1 LSRFAVIKDPGL
13 RKSLI
18 YLAPKTVR
26 HILHSHGASVEM
38 SFRPKNLTF
47 YTSGVPPFSGRSS
60 GFEEADYVVI
70 GIPYD
75 KTSTYRS
82 GSKFGP
88 SAIREAS
95 SNIETYSLRT
105 NVDVEDLNIYDAGD
119 LNVVDSVEET
129 LKRIKLSVEDVVN
142 SGKIPILIGGEH
154 TLTYGAVQG
163 MGSNVGL
170 ISLDAHADVRNE
182 YMGLRVSHATFMRR
196 IAEHIGQ
203 KRILEVGVR
212 ALCKEEVQYANE
224 RNMTMITTQRLRE
237 LGPERAAE
245 LVKAEEKGFERT
257 YITIDID
264 VLDPA
269 FAPAVGSPE
278 GDGICPNM
286 LITILSSICD
296 ERTAGIDLV
305 EVAPQYDTGAT
316 AAQAARILFEALC
329 SVQKSKRR

>member
-1 LSRFAVIKDPGL
+1 
-13 RKSLI
+13 
-18 YLAPKTVR
+18 
-26 HILHSHGASVEM
+26 M
-38 SFRPKNLTF
+38 SFGQKNLTF
-47 YTSGVPPFSGRSS
+47 YTSGAPPFSGRSR

-95 SNIETYSLRT
+95 LNIETYSLRT
-105 NVDVEDLNIYDAGD
+105 NIDVEDLKIYDAGD
-119 LNVVDSVEET
+119 LNVVDGVEET
-129 LKRIKLSVEDVVN
+129 LNRLKLSVEDVVN

-154 TLTYGAVQG
+154 TLTYGAVQAMESG
-163 MGSNVGL
+163 LGL
-170 ISLDAHADVRNE
+170 ISFDAHADLRNE
-182 YMGLRVSHATFMRR
+182 YMGLHISHATFMRR

-203 KRILEVGVR
+203 KSILEVGVR
-212 ALCKEEVQYANE
+212 ALCKEEVQYTNE
-224 RNMTMITTQRLRE
+224 TGMTMITTQRLRE

-245 LVKAEEKGFERT
+245 LIRDETKEFMRT

-286 LITILSSICD
+286 LITILNSICD
-296 ERTAGIDLV
+296 ERTAGIDLA
-305 EVAPQYDTGAT
+305 EVAPQYDTGTT

-329 SVQKSKRR
+329 SIQNSKAR

>member
-1 LSRFAVIKDPGL
+1 
-13 RKSLI
+13 
-18 YLAPKTVR
+18 
-26 HILHSHGASVEM
+26 M

-47 YTSGVPPFSGRSS
+47 YTSGAPPFSGRSTA
-60 GFEEADYVVI
+60 FEEADYVVI
-70 GIPYD
+70 GVPYD

-82 GSKFGP
+82 GAKFGP

-105 NVDVEDLNIYDAGD
+105 NVDVEDLKIYDAGD

-129 LKRIKLSVEDVVN
+129 LKRVKLSIEDVVN
-142 SGKIPILIGGEH
+142 SAKIPILIGGEH

-163 MGSNVGL
+163 IRSNFGL
-170 ISLDAHADVRNE
+170 IGFDAHADMRNE
-182 YMGLRVSHATFMRR
+182 YMGLQMSHATFMRR
-196 IAEHIGQ
+196 IAEDRGQ
-203 KRILEVGVR
+203 KSVLEVGIR
-212 ALCKEEVQYANE
+212 ALCKEEVQYADE
-224 RNMTMITTQRLRE
+224 TGVTMITTQRLRE
-237 LGPERAAE
+237 LGPERAAQ
-245 LVKAEEKGFERT
+245 LVRAEASKFDRT

-286 LITILSSICD
+286 LITILNSICD
-296 ERTAGIDLV
+296 KRTAGIDLV
-305 EVAPQYDTGAT
+305 EVAPQYDTGTT

-329 SVQKSKRR
+329 AIQNSKGR

>member
-1 LSRFAVIKDPGL
+1 
-13 RKSLI
+13 
-18 YLAPKTVR
+18 
-26 HILHSHGASVEM
+26 M

-47 YTSGVPPFSGRSS
+47 YTSGTPPFSGRSS
-60 GFEEADYVVI
+60 GFEEAQYVVI

-82 GSKFGP
+82 GAKFGP

-105 NVDVEDLNIYDAGD
+105 KIDVEDLKIYDAGD

-142 SGKIPILIGGEH
+142 SEKIPILIGGEH

-163 MGSNVGL
+163 IGSNVGL
-170 ISLDAHADVRNE
+170 ISFDAHADMRNE
-182 YMGLRVSHATFMRR
+182 YMGLHISHATFMRR
-196 IAEHIGQ
+196 IAEGRGQ
-203 KRILEVGVR
+203 KSILEVGIR
-212 ALCKEEVQYANE
+212 ALCKEEVEYANE
-224 RNMTMITTQRLRE
+224 TGVTMITTQRLRE

-245 LVKAEEKGFERT
+245 LVRAGANKFERT

-286 LITILSSICD
+286 LITILNSICD
-296 ERTAGIDLV
+296 RRTAGIDLV

-329 SVQKSKRR
+329 AVQNSKVR

>member
-1 LSRFAVIKDPGL
+1 MSSRQ
-13 RKSLI
+13 
-18 YLAPKTVR
+18 
-26 HILHSHGASVEM
+26 
-38 SFRPKNLTF
+38 KNLTF
-47 YTSGVPPFSGRSS
+47 YTSGSSPFSGRSRA
-60 GFEEADYVVI
+60 FEEADYVVI

-95 SNIETYSLRT
+95 LNIETYSLRT
-105 NVDVEDLNIYDAGD
+105 NIDVEDLKISDAGD

-129 LKRIKLSVEDVVN
+129 LKRTKLSVEDVVN

-154 TLTYGAVQG
+154 TLTYAAVQA

-170 ISLDAHADVRNE
+170 ISFDAHADLRNE
-182 YMGLRVSHATFMRR
+182 YMGLLISHATFMRR
-196 IAEHIGQ
+196 IAEQIGQ

-212 ALCKEEVQYANE
+212 ALCKEEVQYINE
-224 RNMTMITTQRLRE
+224 TNISVITTQKLRE
-237 LGPERAAE
+237 LGPEKAAE
-245 LVKAEEKGFERT
+245 FVKGKMEKFQGK

-286 LITILSSICD
+286 LITILNSICD

-305 EVAPQYDTGAT
+305 EVAPTYDTGTT

-329 SVQKSKRR
+329 SVQNSKRR

>member
-1 LSRFAVIKDPGL
+1 
-13 RKSLI
+13 
-18 YLAPKTVR
+18 
-26 HILHSHGASVEM
+26 M

-47 YTSGVPPFSGRSS
+47 YTSGAPPFSGRSTA
-60 GFEEADYVVI
+60 FEEADYVVI
-70 GIPYD
+70 GVPYD

-82 GSKFGP
+82 GAKFGP

-105 NVDVEDLNIYDAGD
+105 NVDVEDLKIYDAGD

-129 LKRIKLSVEDVVN
+129 LKRVKLSIEDVVN
-142 SGKIPILIGGEH
+142 SAKIPILIGGEH

-163 MGSNVGL
+163 IRSNFGL
-170 ISLDAHADVRNE
+170 IGFDAHADMRNE
-182 YMGLRVSHATFMRR
+182 YMGLQMSHATFMRR
-196 IAEHIGQ
+196 IAEDRGQ
-203 KRILEVGVR
+203 KSVLEVGIR
-212 ALCKEEVQYANE
+212 ALCKEEVQYADE
-224 RNMTMITTQRLRE
+224 TGVTMITTQRLRE
-237 LGPERAAE
+237 LGPERAAQ
-245 LVKAEEKGFERT
+245 LVRAEASKFERT

-286 LITILSSICD
+286 LITILNSICD
-296 ERTAGIDLV
+296 KRTVGIDLV
-305 EVAPQYDTGAT
+305 EVAPQYDTGTT

-329 SVQKSKRR
+329 AIQNSKGR

>member
-1 LSRFAVIKDPGL
+1 
-13 RKSLI
+13 
-18 YLAPKTVR
+18 
-26 HILHSHGASVEM
+26 M

-47 YTSGVPPFSGRSS
+47 YTSGAPPFSGRSTA
-60 GFEEADYVVI
+60 FEEADYVVI
-70 GIPYD
+70 GVPYD

-82 GSKFGP
+82 GAKFGP

-105 NVDVEDLNIYDAGD
+105 NVDVEDLKIYDAGD

-129 LKRIKLSVEDVVN
+129 LKRVKLSVEDVVN
-142 SGKIPILIGGEH
+142 SAKMPILIGGEH

-163 MGSNVGL
+163 IRSNFGL
-170 ISLDAHADVRNE
+170 IGFDAHADMRNE
-182 YMGLRVSHATFMRR
+182 YMGLQMSHATFMRR
-196 IAEHIGQ
+196 IAEDRGQ
-203 KRILEVGVR
+203 KSVLEVGIR
-212 ALCKEEVQYANE
+212 ALCKEEVQYADE
-224 RNMTMITTQRLRE
+224 TGVTMITTQRLRE
-237 LGPERAAE
+237 LGPERAAQ
-245 LVKAEEKGFERT
+245 LVRAEASKFDRT

-286 LITILSSICD
+286 LITILNSICD
-296 ERTAGIDLV
+296 KRTAGIDLV
-305 EVAPQYDTGAT
+305 EVAPQYDTGTT

-329 SVQKSKRR
+329 AIQSSKGR

>member
-1 LSRFAVIKDPGL
+1 MGSRQ
-13 RKSLI
+13 
-18 YLAPKTVR
+18 
-26 HILHSHGASVEM
+26 
-38 SFRPKNLTF
+38 KNLRF
-47 YTSGVPPFSGRSS
+47 YTSSSSPFSGRSTA
-60 GFEEADYVVI
+60 FEEADYVIV

-75 KTSTYRS
+75 RTSTYRS

-95 SNIETYSLRT
+95 LNIETYSLRT
-105 NVDVEDLNIYDAGD
+105 NIDVEDLKIHDAGD
-119 LNVVDSVEET
+119 LNVVDSMEET
-129 LKRIKLSVEDVVN
+129 LKRIKLSVEDVTC

-154 TLTYGAVQG
+154 TLTYAAIQA

-170 ISLDAHADVRNE
+170 ISFDAHGDLRNE

-196 IAEHIGQ
+196 IAESIGQ

-212 ALCKEEVQYANE
+212 ALCKEEFQYINE
-224 RNMTMITTQRLRE
+224 TNMTMITTQILRE

-245 LVKAEEKGFERT
+245 LVKAKTKEFERK

-286 LITILSSICD
+286 LITILNSVCDKSI
-296 ERTAGIDLV
+296 AGIDLV
-305 EVAPQYDTGAT
+305 EVAPQYDTGTTAT
-316 AAQAARILFEALC
+316 QASRIIFEALC
-329 SVQKSKRR
+329 SVQSSRGR

>member
-1 LSRFAVIKDPGL
+1 
-13 RKSLI
+13 
-18 YLAPKTVR
+18 
-26 HILHSHGASVEM
+26 M
-38 SFRPKNLTF
+38 SCRQKNLKF
-47 YTSGVPPFSGRSS
+47 YTSSAQPFSGRSRV
-60 GFEEADYVVI
+60 FEDADYVVI

-95 SNIETYSLRT
+95 LNIETYSLRT
-105 NVDVEDLNIYDAGD
+105 NIDVEDLKIYDAGD
-119 LNVVDSVEET
+119 LNVADSLEET

-142 SGKIPILIGGEH
+142 SQKIPILIGGEH
-154 TLTYGAVQG
+154 TLTYAAVLA
-163 MGSNVGL
+163 MESNIGL
-170 ISLDAHADVRNE
+170 ISLDAHADLRDE
-182 YMGLRVSHATFMRR
+182 YMGLRLSHTTFMRR
-196 IAEHIGQ
+196 IAERIGQ
-203 KRILEVGVR
+203 KSILEVGVR
-212 ALCKEEVQYANE
+212 ALCKEEVQYVTE
-224 RNMTMITTQRLRE
+224 KGITMITTQRLRQ
-237 LGPERAAE
+237 LGPENAAE
-245 LVKAEEKGFERT
+245 VVKARAKEFERT

-286 LITILSSICD
+286 LITMLNSICD

-305 EVAPQYDTGAT
+305 EVAPQYDTGTT

-329 SVQKSKRR
+329 SVEYSKRK

>member
-1 LSRFAVIKDPGL
+1 MSPFVEDLGL
-13 RKSLI
+13 GKSLI
-18 YLAPKTVR
+18 YLVPKTIR
-26 HILHSHGASVEM
+26 HILHSHGVSLEM
-38 SFRPKNLTF
+38 SSRHSNLSF
-47 YTSGVPPFSGRSS
+47 YVCSAQPFSGRSRV
-60 GFEEADYVVI
+60 FEEADYVVI

-75 KTSTYRS
+75 RTSTYRS

-88 SAIREAS
+88 AAIREAS
-95 SNIETYSLRT
+95 LNIETYSLRT
-105 NVDVEDLNIYDAGD
+105 NIDVEDLKIYDAGD
-119 LNVVDSVEET
+119 LNVIDNMEET

-154 TLTYGAVQG
+154 TLTYAAIQA
-163 MGSNVGL
+163 MGSNIGL
-170 ISLDAHADVRNE
+170 ISFDAHADLRNE
-182 YMGLRVSHATFMRR
+182 YMGLHVSHTTFMRR
-196 IAEHIGQ
+196 IVEHTGQ

-212 ALCKEEVQYANE
+212 ALCKEEVRYANE
-224 RNMTMITTQRLRE
+224 KNMTMITTQRLRD

-245 LVKAEEKGFERT
+245 LIRARIQEFERT
-257 YITIDID
+257 YVTIDMD

-286 LITILSSICD
+286 LMTILNSICD

-305 EVAPQYDTGAT
+305 EVAPQYDTGTT

-329 SVQKSKRR
+329 TVQNSKGR

>member
-1 LSRFAVIKDPGL
+1 M
-13 RKSLI
+13 
-18 YLAPKTVR
+18 
-26 HILHSHGASVEM
+26 LHSHGASVEM
-38 SFRPKNLTF
+38 SFRPENLTF
-47 YTSGVPPFSGRSS
+47 YTSGAPPFSGRSS
-60 GFEEADYVVI
+60 GFEEADYVVV

-105 NVDVEDLNIYDAGD
+105 NMDVEDLKIYDAGD

-129 LKRIKLSVEDVVN
+129 LKRVKLSVQDVVS

-163 MGSNVGL
+163 IGSHVSL
-170 ISLDAHADVRNE
+170 INFDAHADLRNE

-196 IAEHIGQ
+196 IVEYIGP
-203 KRILEVGVR
+203 KSVLEVGVR
-212 ALCKEEVQYANE
+212 ALCKEEMQYANE
-224 RNMTMITTQRLRE
+224 TDITTITTRKLRE
-237 LGPERAAE
+237 LGPEKAAE
-245 LVKAEEKGFERT
+245 LVRAETKKFERA

-286 LITILSSICD
+286 LITILNSICNG
-296 ERTAGIDLV
+296 RTAGIDLV

-316 AAQAARILFEALC
+316 SAQAARILFEALC
-329 SVQKSKRR
+329 AVQNSKAR

>member
-1 LSRFAVIKDPGL
+1 LSRFAVIKDLGL
-13 RKSLI
+13 RNSLI

-26 HILHSHGASVEM
+26 HILHSHGASLEM
-38 SFRPKNLTF
+38 SHRQKNLTF
-47 YTSGVPPFSGRSS
+47 YTSPASPFSGRSRV
-60 GFEEADYVVI
+60 FEEADYVVI

-75 KTSTYRS
+75 RTSTYRS

-95 SNIETYSLRT
+95 FNIETYSLRT
-105 NVDVEDLNIYDAGD
+105 NIDVEDLKIHDAGD

-129 LKRIKLSVEDVVN
+129 LKRIKLSVEDVAN

-154 TLTYGAVQG
+154 TLTYGAVQA

-170 ISLDAHADVRNE
+170 ISFDAHADLRDE
-182 YMGLRVSHATFMRR
+182 YMGLRLSHATFIRR
-196 IAEHIGQ
+196 IAEYIGP
-203 KRILEVGVR
+203 KNVLEVGVR

-224 RNMTMITTQRLRE
+224 TDVTMITTQRLRE

-245 LVKAEEKGFERT
+245 LVKAKEKEFERT

-286 LITILSSICD
+286 LITILNSICD

-329 SVQKSKRR
+329 SVQNSKRR

>member
-1 LSRFAVIKDPGL
+1 MNFQ
-13 RKSLI
+13 
-18 YLAPKTVR
+18 
-26 HILHSHGASVEM
+26 
-38 SFRPKNLTF
+38 PKNLTF
-47 YTSGVPPFSGRSS
+47 YTSGAPPFSGRSS

-105 NVDVEDLNIYDAGD
+105 SIDVEDLKIYDAGD

-129 LKRIKLSVEDVVN
+129 LKRIKLLVEDVVN
-142 SGKIPILIGGEH
+142 SSKIPILIGGEH

-163 MGSNVGL
+163 IGSNVGL
-170 ISLDAHADVRNE
+170 ISFDAHADLRNE

-196 IAEHIGQ
+196 IAEYIGP
-203 KRILEVGVR
+203 KNVLEVGVR
-212 ALCKEEVQYANE
+212 ALCKEEVEYANGTDV
-224 RNMTMITTQRLRE
+224 TMITTQRLRE
-237 LGPERAAE
+237 LGPEKAAE
-245 LVKAEEKGFERT
+245 LVRART
-257 YITIDID
+257 KDFKRAYITIDID

-286 LITILSSICD
+286 LITILNSICD
-296 ERTAGIDLV
+296 RKTAGIDLV
-305 EVAPQYDTGAT
+305 EVAPQYDTGT
-316 AAQAARILFEALC
+316 TSAQAARILFEALC
-329 SVQKSKRR
+329 AVQNSRVR

>member
-1 LSRFAVIKDPGL
+1 MSSTQLIEDPDL

-18 YLAPKTVR
+18 YLVPKTVR
-26 HILHSHGASVEM
+26 HILHSHGAFVEM

-47 YTSGVPPFSGRSS
+47 YTSGTPPFSGRSS
-60 GFEEADYVVI
+60 GFEEAQYVVI

-82 GSKFGP
+82 GAKFGP

-105 NVDVEDLNIYDAGD
+105 KIDVEDLKIYDAGD

-142 SGKIPILIGGEH
+142 SEKIPILIGGEH

-163 MGSNVGL
+163 IGSNVGL
-170 ISLDAHADVRNE
+170 ISFDAHADMRNE
-182 YMGLRVSHATFMRR
+182 YMGLHISHATFMRR
-196 IAEHIGQ
+196 IAEGRGQ
-203 KRILEVGVR
+203 KSILEVGIR
-212 ALCKEEVQYANE
+212 ALCKEEVEYANE
-224 RNMTMITTQRLRE
+224 TGVTMITTQRLRE

-245 LVKAEEKGFERT
+245 LVRAGANKFERT

-286 LITILSSICD
+286 LITILNSICD
-296 ERTAGIDLV
+296 QRTAGIDLV

-329 SVQKSKRR
+329 AVQNSKVR

>member
-1 LSRFAVIKDPGL
+1 MSSIPFVEDLGL

-18 YLAPKTVR
+18 YLTPKTVR

-38 SFRPKNLTF
+38 SLRPKNLTF
-47 YTSGVPPFSGRSS
+47 YTSGTPPFSGRSS
-60 GFEEADYVVI
+60 EFEEAGYVVI

-129 LKRIKLSVEDVVN
+129 LKRVKLSVEDVVS

-163 MGSNVGL
+163 MGLNVGL
-170 ISLDAHADVRNE
+170 ISFDAHADLRNE

-196 IAEHIGQ
+196 IAEYIGP
-203 KRILEVGVR
+203 KNVLEVGVR
-212 ALCKEEVQYANE
+212 ALCKEEVQYANQIDIA
-224 RNMTMITTQRLRE
+224 TITTQRLRE

-245 LVKAEEKGFERT
+245 LVRANTKEFERA

-286 LITILSSICD
+286 LITILNSICD
-296 ERTAGIDLV
+296 GRTAGMDLV
-305 EVAPQYDTGAT
+305 EVAPQYDTGTTAT
-316 AAQAARILFEALC
+316 QAARILFEALC
-329 SVQKSKRR
+329 SVQNSKGR